1 MGPSLVSVGRLS
13 KPEVEDPG
21 LGLGLRCL
29 GEIRKVRN
37 CCGGTMRTVP
47 VMTQPETNYKLSR
60 EESFIFLKTARLRR
74 GVENVFWLTRAC
86 INNNNMQT
94 L

>member
-1 MGPSLVSVGRLS
+1 MSPSLVSVDPWS
-13 KPEVEDPG
+13 EPEVEDPG
-21 LGLGLRCL
+21 PGLGLRCL

-37 CCGGTMRTVP
+37 CCGWTMRTVP

-74 GVENVFWLTRAC
+74 GVENVFWLTRG
-86 INNNNMQT
+86 MYQQQ
-94 L
+94 